1 MTTKKYRKKIKERT
15 KINTTR
21 KKKYGG
27 KVFESGGYGCLFNPP
42 LKCKNIKN
50 INQPGAIYVTKLMKK
65 KYAKREYDEI
75 LKFEKILKNIP
86 NYDDYFL
93 VKNFELCIPEK
104 LTKEDLT
111 NFNANCDALTEE
123 GFDEKNMNEKIDN
136 LEGIQ
141 MPFGGIDIFD
151 YVHKIN
157 FNNSKMIELNQTL
170 IHLLKNGIVKM
181 NELGVYHGDVK
192 DSNVLI
198 SKKNNSIIARLID
211 WGLSQTYHNEEKIP
225 DAFSNRP
232 FQYNT
237 PFSCILLSRIFRQ
250 TCDEFLKTTP
260 YPSHTELKEFIHSY
274 LKTKRHFSKHL
285 IHIHRMIQVLF
296 KNEYLFHKHSGKSL
310 DVKYAYENI
319 SNYLL
324 KILEKYIKNGK
335 FNVMEYFK
343 QVYLK
348 NVDVW
353 GFVSIYT
360 FFIDYITNKNQKYGI
375 KHYKPNQLKLVDKV
389 KEAYVL
395 LLNSAEKPINIDSLV
410 KILNE
415 LNPLFND
422 SLREEFKPKEKT
434 IYKLFDYITG
444 KKMNHSEV
452 IVEHKNKPNGVSSKK
467 NITKKLVSNKMKNE
481 I

>member
-1 MTTKKYRKKIKERT
+1 MTTKKHKKNIKERT
-15 KINTTR
+15 KKNTTR
-21 KKKYGG
+21 KKRGG
-27 KVFESGGYGCLFNPP
+27 KVFESGGYGCLFSPP
-42 LKCKNIKN
+42 LKCKNISN
-50 INQPGAIYVTKLMKK
+50 MNQTRGTYVTKLMKK

-75 LKFEKILKNIP
+75 TKFEKILKHIP

-93 VKNFELCIPEK
+93 VKNFELCVPEK

-111 NFNANCDALTEE
+111 NFNENCSALSN
-123 GFDEKNMNEKIDN
+123 DDLNEKNINEQIDD
-136 LEGIQ
+136 LEAIQ
-141 MPFGGIDIFD
+141 MPFGGIDVFD
-151 YVHKIN
+151 YVEKIN
-157 FNNSKMIELNQTL
+157 YDNSKMIQLNQTL
-170 IHLLKNGIVKM
+170 IDLLKNGIVKM
-181 NELGVYHGDVK
+181 NELGVYHGDIK

-198 SKKNNSIIARLID
+198 SKKNNGIIARLID

-225 DAFSNRP
+225 DAFTSRP

-260 YPSHTELKEFIHSY
+260 NPSHSELKEFIHSY

-285 IHIHRMIQVLF
+285 IHIHRTIQVLF
-296 KNEYLFHKHSGKSL
+296 KNEYLFHKYSGKSL
-310 DVKYAYENI
+310 DIKYAYEYI
-319 SNYLL
+319 SNYLF

-335 FNVMEYFK
+335 FHVMEYFK

-360 FFIDYITNKNQKYGI
+360 YFIDYITNKNRKYGI
-375 KHYKPNQLKLVDKV
+375 KHFKPAQLKLVNKV

-410 KILNE
+410 QFLTE

-422 SLREEFKPKEKT
+422 SLREEFKPKEKS
-434 IYKLFDYITG
+434 IYKLFDYISG

-452 IVEHKNKPNGVSSKK
+452 MVENKKPKGISSKK
-467 NITKKLVSNKMKNE
+467 NRTKNTTKK
-481 I
+481 